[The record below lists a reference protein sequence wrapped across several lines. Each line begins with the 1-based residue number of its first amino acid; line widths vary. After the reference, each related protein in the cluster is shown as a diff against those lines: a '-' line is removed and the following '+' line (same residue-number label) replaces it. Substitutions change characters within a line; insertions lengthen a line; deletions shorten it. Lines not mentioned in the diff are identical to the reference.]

1 MRWQANCCFH
11 WAFLSLFGDAE
22 LIEFKAQDGS
32 VPVIQLR
39 K

>member
-11 WAFLSLFGDAE
+11 WAFLSSFEFE
-22 LIEFKAQDGS
+22 LIQFKAQDGS
-32 VPVIQLR
+32 IPVIQLR